1 MKNKIFTKFIVWSF
15 IVGLTLEATPVWALT
30 KEETIYAQLN
40 QDGTEKQV
48 LFSEHLSDV
57 GNTTVRDKSHLK
69 DIVNVNGEE
78 SYREENGNI
87 VWEANGKDI
96 YYQGISEEKMP
107 IGVQMRYYLDG
118 QEKTIDEILGK
129 SGKVK
134 IVLQYENK
142 LENHVIINGKVTKVY
157 TPFVI
162 ATTTILSN
170 AHNHNIQITNGK
182 VIDNGNSSIVVG
194 LASPG
199 LYDSLGMQELKSFDR
214 MILSYDTDCFELSSI
229 YSVATNKLIEESDL
243 DVFQQVDRLYS
254 SIQTLSDS
262 SKTLVEGSEK
272 LANGSA
278 SILQGTGELKE
289 GIANAR
295 QGSQIIADSV
305 KSSIQAMENDSSSAL
320 DEETLHT
327 IVEMAKAG
335 ASLSDTQKKAIGE
348 QAIQRIQ
355 LTDTYQD
362 LETKYKQTSAML
374 SQVQGA
380 YEQAMASGDTEQA
393 LLYKTQLESIT
404 QGITTYKTMM
414 TLMEE
419 TARQTAIQT
428 AEQVSVQVAAQ
439 VSSSVATSVA
449 ENAKE
454 TFTKK
459 VVGSLTTLSDGLDS
473 LRTGLEAL
481 DKGASTLY
489 DGTQELNTGL
499 KTLHEGMERFDA
511 EGIQS
516 MSSFVN
522 GDLRNVQLKLEAMAK
537 LSADYQTVDDISDSA
552 QGTSKI
558 IMMIDAVKLEEEKKV
573 NDDKIVEENKSL
585 GQKIKGLFTK

>member
-48 LFSEHLSDV
+48 LYSEHLSDV

-162 ATTTILSN
+162 AMTTILSN

-348 QAIQRIQ
+348 QAIRRIQ

-419 TARQTAIQT
+419 TARQTSIQT

-454 TFTKK
+454 TFTKQ

-516 MSSFVN
+516 ISSFVN